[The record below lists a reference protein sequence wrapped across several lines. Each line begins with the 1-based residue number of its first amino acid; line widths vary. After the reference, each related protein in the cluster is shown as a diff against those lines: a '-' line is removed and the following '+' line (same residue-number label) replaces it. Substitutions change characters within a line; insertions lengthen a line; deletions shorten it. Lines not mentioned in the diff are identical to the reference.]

1 MKRLEALSYKTTF
14 LISLILI
21 ALGITASTA
30 MKENSGSLGTV
41 IIAVGGLFLI
51 ISMAKKRK
59 EDEDKKK

>member
-14 LISLILI
+14 YISLILI
-21 ALGITASTA
+21 ALGVTASTA
-30 MKENSGSLGTV
+30 MKDNSGSLGTV
-41 IIAVGGLFLI
+41 MIAVGGLFLI

>member
-14 LISLILI
+14 YISLILI

-41 IIAVGGLFLI
+41 MIAVGGLFLI